1 MQPSASWAIDSE
13 LIRAQGIIVKYIV
26 LYYVL
31 QLHTI
36 LVVSSCACMPLRRGA
51 FCALNRLFLLL
62 KQKLSPLC
70 DCRDLHKDQT
80 TLLLYL
86 LLHRNPNVA
95 TFILSR
101 TDIDN
106 LVSVLGVLFL

>member
-1 MQPSASWAIDSE
+1 MPS
-13 LIRAQGIIVKYIV
+13 RQ
-26 LYYVL
+26 
-31 QLHTI
+31 
-36 LVVSSCACMPLRRGA
+36 GA
-51 FCALNRLFLLL
+51 FCTLNGLLLLL

-106 LVSVLGVLFL
+106 LVSVFFLIVSLTGPSRLTNLFV